1 MHQSEK
7 QSQTAKLAA
16 IVSMALATALFAGC
30 SMFGP
35 RSVAPISD
43 ITNAAESGQ
52 SSVQILSAM
61 RTARTTY
68 ALRGSDFAKLAERDV
83 PELVLDEL
91 QQRFFGD
98 VEWFTRRW
106 YQERLAGGPSSFY
119 PQPVDLDNLDRGGN
133 GMAPT
138 TNVGR
143 FTHSTRPPGVPNWV
157 PARPVSP
164 FGPKISVNDVVEMTN
179 HGDPTPQIVA
189 TIHESHIFPIYA
201 DPGNVVSRTRTGAI
215 TGSMYANLAAQGV
228 ALEILDALQD
238 AYLADHVERSRL
250 RWWNSNAGAF
260 P

>member
-1 MHQSEK
+1 MQQSEK
-7 QSQTAKLAA
+7 QSYSVNLAA
-16 IVSMALATALFAGC
+16 IVSMALAITLFTGC

-43 ITNAAESGQ
+43 ITTAAETGRSSGE
-52 SSVQILSAM
+52 ILSTM

-83 PELVLDEL
+83 PEPVLDDL

-98 VEWFTRRW
+98 VDWLTRRW
-106 YQERLAGGPSSFY
+106 VTERIAGGPTAFY

-143 FTHSTRPPGVPNWV
+143 TSHTDRPPGVPDWV
-157 PARPVSP
+157 PARPASP
-164 FGPKISVNDVVEMTN
+164 FAQKISVNDVVNMTEQ
-179 HGDPTPQIVA
+179 GDPTPQIIA
-189 TIHESHIFPIYA
+189 TILNSHIYPLYA
-201 DPGNVVSRTRTGAI
+201 DPGAVVSRTRTGAI
-215 TGSMYANLAAQGV
+215 TGSTYASLAGQGV
-228 ALEILDALQD
+228 APEVLDALQQ
-238 AYLADHVERSRL
+238 AYLADHVEQTRM
-250 RWWNSNAGAF
+250 RWWGSKGTYL

>member
-1 MHQSEK
+1 MRQSEK
-7 QSQTAKLAA
+7 HSLTAKLAV
-16 IVSMALATALFAGC
+16 IVLTALVTALFAGC

-35 RSVAPISD
+35 RSTVPISD
-43 ITNAAESGQ
+43 ITNAAEIGR
-52 SSVQILSAM
+52 SSTQILNAM

-83 PELVLDEL
+83 PEPVLDEL

-98 VEWFTRRW
+98 VDWLTKRW
-106 YQERLAGGPSSFY
+106 VTERLAGGPTAFY

-143 FTHSTRPPGVPNWV
+143 TTHTDRPPGVPDWV

-164 FGPKISVNDVVEMTN
+164 FGPTISVTDVVAMTEQ
-179 HGDPTPQIVA
+179 GDPTPQIVA
-189 TIHESHIFPIYA
+189 TIRNSHIFPIYA

-215 TGSMYANLAAQGV
+215 TGSMYASLAEQGV

-238 AYLADHVERSRL
+238 AYLADHLEQTRL
-250 RWWNSNAGAF
+250 RWWGSKGTFN